1 MPEAVAALEPC
12 AKTTS
17 AEPPTAT
24 AIAIESARR
33 DAASFLMV
41 ETPLYR
47 TPRKLWLTFLSPS
60 ECECELFAF
69 SAQSRANATHSQQHI
84 ARKRP
89 LPGYESSHGRCYDR
103 THSGRRPIS
112 WGNDANASDGALGG
126 FVRGGRSRLIHELG
140 ANRGG
145 C

>member
-41 ETPLYR
+41 ETPLYEH
-47 TPRKLWLTFLSPS
+47 P
-60 ECECELFAF
+60 ENCG
-69 SAQSRANATHSQQHI
+69 SRFC
-84 ARKRP
+84 
-89 LPGYESSHGRCYDR
+89 LPQ
-103 THSGRRPIS
+103 
-112 WGNDANASDGALGG
+112 NANASCSHSQPSHGQMQLILNKTSPESGRCLGTSRATAGATIERTAADYQFL
-126 FVRGGRSRLIHELG
+126 
-140 ANRGG
+140 
-145 C
+145 